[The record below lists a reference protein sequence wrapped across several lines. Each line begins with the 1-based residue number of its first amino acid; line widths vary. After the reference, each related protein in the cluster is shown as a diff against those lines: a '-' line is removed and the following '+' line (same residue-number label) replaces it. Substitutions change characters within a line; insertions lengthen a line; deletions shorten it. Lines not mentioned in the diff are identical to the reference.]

1 MDQEAD
7 LNDSDVQACLLESA
21 AARARLER
29 ALGALKTGFAFD
41 PLDWSRWV
49 RQYPVESVT
58 GSFALGL
65 ILSGPAR
72 SSSSG
77 ERTWMAELSGAGLDA
92 ALRFWL
98 RSLL

>member
-1 MDQEAD
+1 MAQEAA
-7 LNDSDVQACLLESA
+7 LNDPEVQACLLESA
-21 AARARLER
+21 AARDRLER
-29 ALGALKTGFAFD
+29 SLGALKTGFAFD

-49 RQYPVESVT
+49 RQYPVESVV
-58 GSFALGL
+58 GSFTLGL

-72 SSSSG
+72 SSPTG
-77 ERTWMAELSGAGLDA
+77 ERTWLDEFSGAGLDT